1 MRERKGRGE
10 GRKEGAD
17 RKFKKQR
24 NSISLKTSVHAAK
37 RLVGAFPFLLKNPA
51 WPVGVEGSMRSSIF
65 HSDWSGTGWSA
76 GDNRWSQLFRWPGK
90 SSNRPG
96 RRIARRTKNIF
107 NGRKK
112 KKRKK
117 EKEEKNEER
126 ERERERTSRW
136 LHVRI
141 IVIGFDLYKFF
152 GTMPPSPPR
161 PRPPEIVNF
170 HFDVSF
176 DQIFAEQNGSRV
188 AGWWPL
194 IDSLFRPL
202 STLIFYS
209 FYIHKRAIFS
219 ILVKNIKHRHFMRI
233 IRFLSIK
240 SKFV

>member
-112 KKRKK
+112 KRKK

-126 ERERERTSRW
+126 ERERENVTVITRSHHCDR
-136 LHVRI
+136 VRS
-141 IVIGFDLYKFF
+141 L
-152 GTMPPSPPR
+152 
-161 PRPPEIVNF
+161 
-170 HFDVSF
+170 
-176 DQIFAEQNGSRV
+176 QIFRNNATLPTPTTAPGDREFPLWRQFWPNICRTKWKSRSRLV
-188 AGWWPL
+188 T
-194 IDSLFRPL
+194 IDRFFIS
-202 STLIFYS
+202 SS
-209 FYIHKRAIFS
+209 FYAHFLQLLYTQARNIFNTS
-219 ILVKNIKHRHFMRI
+219 EKYKTPTLHANY
-233 IRFLSIK
+233 
-240 SKFV
+240 